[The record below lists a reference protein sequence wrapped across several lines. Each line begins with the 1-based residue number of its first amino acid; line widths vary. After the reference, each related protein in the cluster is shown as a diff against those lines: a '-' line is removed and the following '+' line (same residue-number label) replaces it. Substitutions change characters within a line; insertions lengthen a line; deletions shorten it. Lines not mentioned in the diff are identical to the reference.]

1 MLTMTE
7 NLKEKILFI
16 MLIQFLI
23 YFGFSMIIP
32 VMPEL
37 VVVFGVSTLHLGFII
52 AIYSIASFISAP
64 FFGTLSDRIGRK
76 PLLIGGLFV
85 FMLSFLVFAIFS
97 NSLAVLYISR
107 FIAGMASGALYVATT
122 SMVADITSIET
133 RTKYMGLIGMA
144 MGIGFVFGPGIGGL
158 LASVSVSAPFF
169 MTAIIIFVALIFSVL
184 KIQET
189 YRSNTEIERGITVQK
204 DYFIQPVGILLV
216 TTFVV
221 MFMMSGMESTFQLL
235 GKEKIDITPGEMG
248 VLFFIGGIF
257 NAIIQGGVI
266 RKLKDGQ
273 EYGAMII
280 GQAMAL
286 IAFIMLPFMT
296 GLFYAGIC
304 IVLLMSGNALVR
316 TLMTS
321 QITKEAR
328 HHEVGKMT
336 ATTYSLDSLGRIVG
350 PIFFNILFLIHYG
363 VPFVFGALLV
373 LLSTFFIY
381 QYYRKRGQVA

>member
-64 FFGTLSDRIGRK
+64 FFGTLSDRIGRR

-169 MTAIIIFVALIFSVL
+169 MTTIIIFVALIFSVL

-189 YRSNTEIERGITVQK
+189 YRSNTDIERGIAVQK
-204 DYFIQPVGILLV
+204 EYFIQPVGILLV

-273 EYGAMII
+273 EYCAMII

>member
-64 FFGTLSDRIGRK
+64 FFGTLSDRIGRR

-169 MTAIIIFVALIFSVL
+169 MTTIIIFVALIFSVL

-189 YRSNTEIERGITVQK
+189 YRSNTDIERGIAVQK
-204 DYFIQPVGILLV
+204 EYFIQPVGILLV

-235 GKEKIDITPGEMG
+235 GKEKIDITPGELG